1 LKKILSGGGSAI
13 QREDAIVIEVDHI
26 SKRYGSKEAV
36 NDISF
41 DVKDGEILGFLGP
54 NAAGKTTTMRILTGY
69 IPPTAGTARIEG
81 LDILVQ
87 SLATRRLI
95 GYLPENPPLYGEM
108 TVESYL
114 HFVARIKGISAADR
128 LRRVEEIMRKCRLV
142 DSSQEGGDYRHRLI
156 KHLSKGYRQRVGL
169 AQALIHEPRIL
180 ILDEPTVGLD
190 PKQIIEVREL
200 IKSLAGTHTI
210 ILSTHI
216 LPEVSMTCHRV
227 VIINRGR
234 IVAEDTPENLTQQL
248 HGGDRLIIE
257 IKGELET
264 VERHLQSLPGVR
276 QMTSKPLDGG
286 GVHELTLEV
295 TADRSVR
302 NSVARAVLESGA
314 ELWSLRP
321 VSMSLEDIFLQLT
334 TSEQEAGGGEDDPS
348 TSEPHTSGE
357 MGQES

>member
-1 LKKILSGGGSAI
+1 
-13 QREDAIVIEVDHI
+13 VIEVERI
-26 SKRYGSKEAV
+26 SKRYGTKDAV
-36 NDISF
+36 IDVSF

-69 IPPTAGTARIEG
+69 IPPTSGTARIEG
-81 LDILVQ
+81 LDILKQ

-114 HFVARIKGISAADR
+114 HFVARIKGISSADQHR
-128 LRRVEEIMRKCRLV
+128 KVEEILVKCRLV
-142 DSSQEGGDYRHRLI
+142 NSSPEHTDYRHRLI

-169 AQALIHEPRIL
+169 AQALIHDPKIL

-200 IKSLAGTHTI
+200 IKGLAGSHTV

-227 VIINRGR
+227 VIINKGR
-234 IVAEDTPENLTQQL
+234 IVVEDSPENLTQQL
-248 HGGDRLIIE
+248 RGGDRLVVE
-257 IKGELET
+257 MKGPLEPVT
-264 VERHLQSLPGVR
+264 SRVQSLPGVR
-276 QMTSKPLDGG
+276 QITSKAHSESGA
-286 GVHELTLEV
+286 HELTLEV
-295 TADRSVR
+295 SGDRSIR
-302 NSVARAVLESGA
+302 NAIARAVMENGG

-321 VSMSLEDIFLQLT
+321 VSMSLEDIFLELT
-334 TSEQEAGGGEDDPS
+334 TSEQEVEGVEKEGKE
-348 TSEPHTSGE
+348 TK
-357 MGQES
+357 Q

>member
-1 LKKILSGGGSAI
+1 M
-13 QREDAIVIEVDHI
+13 IEVDHI
-26 SKRYGSKEAV
+26 SKRYGSKDAV
-36 NDISF
+36 IDVSF
-41 DVKDGEILGFLGP
+41 AVKDGEILGFLGP

-81 LDILVQ
+81 LDILTQ
-87 SLATRRLI
+87 SLDTRRLI

-114 HFVARIKGISAADR
+114 HFVAKIKGISSADR
-128 LRRVEEIMRKCRLV
+128 PRKVEEILVKCRLV
-142 DSSQEGGDYRHRLI
+142 DASQEGGDYRRRLI

-169 AQALIHEPRIL
+169 AQALIHDPKIL

-200 IKSLAGTHTI
+200 IKNLAGTHTV

-227 VIINRGR
+227 VIINKGR
-234 IVAEDTPENLTQQL
+234 IVAEDTPENLTLQL
-248 HGGDRLIIE
+248 HGGDRLIVE
-257 IKGELET
+257 IKGQLEA
-264 VERHLQSLPGVR
+264 VKSRIQALPGVLE
-276 QMTSKPLDGG
+276 MASKPLNGG
-286 GVHELTLEV
+286 GAHELTLEV
-295 TADRSVR
+295 STDRSVR
-302 NSVARAVLESGA
+302 NAVARAVLESGA

-334 TSEQEAGGGEDDPS
+334 TSEQEIEGAPETPTTATPATDGADAP
-348 TSEPHTSGE
+348 
-357 MGQES
+357 ES

>member
-1 LKKILSGGGSAI
+1 M
-13 QREDAIVIEVDHI
+13 IEVDHI
-26 SKRYGSKEAV
+26 SKRYGTKDAV
-36 NDISF
+36 IDISF

-81 LDILVQ
+81 LDILTQ
-87 SLATRRLI
+87 SLDTRRLI

-114 HFVARIKGISAADR
+114 HFVAKIKGVSTTDR
-128 LRRVEEIMRKCRLV
+128 PRKVEEILVKCRLV
-142 DSSQEGGDYRHRLI
+142 DSAQDGGDYRHRLI

-169 AQALIHEPRIL
+169 AQALIHNPKVL

-200 IKSLAGTHTI
+200 VKSLAGTHTV

-227 VIINRGR
+227 VIINKGR
-234 IVAEDTPENLTQQL
+234 IVAEDTPENLTLQL
-248 HGGDRLIIE
+248 RGGNRLIVE
-257 IKGELET
+257 IKGKLEAVT
-264 VERHLQSLPGVR
+264 SRIQSIPGVLG
-276 QMTSKPLDGG
+276 TASKPVNGG
-286 GVHELTLEV
+286 GAHELTLEV
-295 TADRSVR
+295 STDRSVR
-302 NSVARAVLESGA
+302 NAVARAVLESGA

-334 TSEQEAGGGEDDPS
+334 TAEQEMEKAEEASTPAEPQTGGADAQKS
-348 TSEPHTSGE
+348 
-357 MGQES
+357 

>member
-1 LKKILSGGGSAI
+1 
-13 QREDAIVIEVDHI
+13 VIEVDHI
-26 SKRYGSKEAV
+26 SKRYGNKEAV
-36 NDISF
+36 SDVSF

-81 LDILVQ
+81 LDILSQ
-87 SLATRRLI
+87 SIATRKLI

-108 TVESYL
+108 TVEGYL
-114 HFVARIKGISAADR
+114 HFVARIKGVPGADR
-128 LRRVEEIMRKCRLV
+128 LRKVEEIMMKCRLV
-142 DSSQEGGDYRHRLI
+142 ESSQEGGDYRHRLI

-169 AQALIHEPRIL
+169 AQALIHDPRIL

-200 IKSLAGTHTI
+200 IKSLAGTHTV

-227 VIINRGR
+227 VIINKGK
-234 IVAEDTPENLTQQL
+234 IVVEDTPENLTQQL
-248 HGGDRLIIE
+248 HGGDRLVVE
-257 IKGELET
+257 IKGQLET
-264 VERHLQSLPGVR
+264 IERLIKALPGVR
-276 QMTSKPLDGG
+276 QITSKPLNGSG
-286 GVHELTLEV
+286 AHELTLEV
-295 TADRSVR
+295 TSDRSVR

-334 TSEQEAGGGEDDPS
+334 TSEQEVGGEQNGSALAEPQ
-348 TSEPHTSGE
+348 TSEGIDR
-357 MGQES
+357 ES